1 MRTAIKG
8 TIFCFGIFSIAMTFL
23 NFRFQKGP
31 HRLPNRMHTDQN
43 SVAERTEYTT
53 VEEITETTTKT
64 TTTTTIPKTTTTTT
78 PKIAT
83 TTITDKLLPDETRK
97 YYALEPWKVK
107 LNINVSNNDPDT
119 TWRMV
124 TFVKSTATRHKEREL
139 IRRTWASISLVSGT
153 RFETIF
159 VIGEAPSETAK
170 ALIKEESERYGDI
183 LHFNG
188 PDNYTHIC
196 SKTLSGMKWAKEN
209 LSPETFYT
217 SSDDDVTV
225 DLAEVIQN
233 IETNIE
239 KASSEKWP
247 EFPIL
252 CGYLKGKTDPPHR
265 DKNDKWYIPSSIYKW
280 TVFPQFCFGAYYTTS
295 VSVVS
300 QLYTEALTSK
310 VLGHL
315 DDVWLTG
322 VVRERIGMPDT
333 MVIAPQTFYVKHR
346 PSSFDNEWKKAIA
359 KLRERSKD
367 IQYH

>member
-1 MRTAIKG
+1 MHI
-8 TIFCFGIFSIAMTFL
+8 IAF
-23 NFRFQKGP
+23 NDKSWYCKSR
-31 HRLPNRMHTDQN
+31 
-43 SVAERTEYTT
+43 
-53 VEEITETTTKT
+53 T
-64 TTTTTIPKTTTTTT
+64 TTTTPTTTKRTTTTTTTTTTT
-78 PKIAT
+78 PKSAAT
-83 TTITDKLLPDETRK
+83 TTTTTSKPLPDETGA

-107 LNINVSNNDPDT
+107 LNINVSDKDSDT
-119 TWRMV
+119 TWQMV

-139 IRRTWASISLVSGT
+139 IRRTWASVSSVSGN
-153 RFETIF
+153 RFETVF
-159 VIGEAPSETAK
+159 VIGETPSETAN

-183 LHFNG
+183 LHYNG
-188 PDNYTHIC
+188 PDDYTHIY

-233 IETNIE
+233 IESNKE
-239 KASSEKWP
+239 KTSNEKWP

-252 CGYLKGKTDPPHR
+252 CGYLKGKVEPPHR
-265 DKNDKWYIPSSIYKW
+265 NKNDKWYIPSSVYKW

-295 VSVVS
+295 VSVAS

-322 VVRERIGMPDT
+322 VVRERIGMPDA

-346 PSSFDNEWKKAIA
+346 PSSFDNEWDKSVA
-359 KLRERSKD
+359 KLRERFKD
-367 IQYH
+367 IRYH